1 MSGEGVS
8 MFKLY
13 FKKGLQ
19 FFFKELNAPDL
30 VPSLVSFGFFFLTSF
45 IAECCLPSSSRM
57 TRSTH
62 FISVMPINLS
72 ERYHRGAARYF

>member
-8 MFKLY
+8 MIKLY

-30 VPSLVSFGFFFLTSF
+30 VHLNLTNATNILLPNELHCRMLSAIFFQDDAQYTL
-45 IAECCLPSSSRM
+45 
-57 TRSTH
+57 
-62 FISVMPINLS
+62 
-72 ERYHRGAARYF
+72 YFSYAH

>member
-19 FFFKELNAPDL
+19 FIFKEHAPDL
-30 VPSLVSFGFFFLTSF
+30 VHLNLTNATNILPPNELHCRMLSAIFFQDDAQYTL
-45 IAECCLPSSSRM
+45 
-57 TRSTH
+57 
-62 FISVMPINLS
+62 
-72 ERYHRGAARYF
+72 YFSYAY